1 MAAHRPTINYAKATL
16 FVLALI
22 PLGRLVWGVFAGQL
36 GANPVETLQ
45 HKTGIWALNF
55 LLLTLCIT
63 PLRQLTG
70 QAALLRLRR
79 MLGLFAFFYA
89 TLHALTYI
97 VFEHGPEFAQIYRDI
112 LARRFLTAGF
122 AAWLLM
128 LPLALTSSNRAIR
141 LMGGA
146 RWQALQRCV
155 YLVAILGVVHFYWL
169 TKGTALLWP
178 IGYALGL
185 ALLFAWRLARSFTR
199 PAGSS
204 GHKG

>member
-1 MAAHRPTINYAKATL
+1 MSGKPHPTINYVKIAV
-16 FVLALI
+16 FVLALL
-22 PLGRLVWGVFAGQL
+22 PLSLLAYGVGTGQL

-70 QAALLRLRR
+70 QASLIRLRR

-89 TLHALTYI
+89 TLHALAYVI
-97 VFEHGPEFAQIYRDI
+97 FEHGPEFSQILRDI

-141 LMGGA
+141 LLGGA
-146 RWQALQRCV
+146 RWQTLQRSV
-155 YLVAILGVVHFYWL
+155 YLVATLGVVHYFWL
-169 TKGTALLWP
+169 AKGTALLWP
-178 IGYALGL
+178 MGYALGL
-185 ALLFAWRLARSFTR
+185 ALLLAWRIAKRIAKSPR
-199 PAGSS
+199 
-204 GHKG
+204 

>member
-1 MAAHRPTINYAKATL
+1 MAVHRPTINYAKIAL

-55 LLLTLCIT
+55 LLFALCIT

-70 QAALLRLRR
+70 QASLVRLRR

-89 TLHALTYI
+89 TAHAFTYV
-97 VFEHGPEFAQIYRDI
+97 VFDAGPDLAQIGRDI

-122 AAWLLM
+122 AAWVLM
-128 LPLALTSSNRAIR
+128 VPLALTSSNRAIR
-141 LMGGA
+141 LLGGA
-146 RWQALQRCV
+146 RWQALQRSV
-155 YLVAILGVVHFYWL
+155 YPVAILGVVHFYWL

-185 ALLFAWRLARSFTR
+185 SLLFAWRIGRLARR
-199 PAGSS
+199 PSA
-204 GHKG
+204 

>member
-1 MAAHRPTINYAKATL
+1 MAVHRPAINYAKIAL

-22 PLGRLVWGVFAGQL
+22 PLARLAWGAYVGQL

-55 LLLTLCIT
+55 LLFALCIT

-70 QAALLRLRR
+70 QASLVRLRR

-89 TLHALTYI
+89 TVHALTYV
-97 VFEHGPEFAQIYRDI
+97 VFEHGPEFSAITRDI

-128 LPLALTSSNRAIR
+128 VPLALTSSNRAIR
-141 LMGGA
+141 MMGGG
-146 RWQALQRCV
+146 RWQALQRCA

-185 ALLFAWRLARSFTR
+185 SLLFAWRIGRARR
-199 PAGSS
+199 PSA
-204 GHKG
+204 